1 MPPQTK
7 TIQDVYKQFELDM
20 LYAGK
25 SSGMSLVKNGKESGG
40 LKSWLER
47 NAGKEQIVPLL
58 EFATGAISREEGQ
71 KGSALELAIGLPFLG
86 RFYKGTRLGLKNIKK
101 AQRIHQDWVD
111 YLQKG
116 GKKSGTFRTTEDAL
130 GHHIKLV
137 KDKDIAINA
146 LKGKGNYRDAK
157 NIVNKWKDSH
167 VKVKEWLKVA
177 DKESIAR
184 WQGGDMKWQDEWIKN
199 YDDTLKALD
208 KIYSKSIYK

>member
-7 TIQDVYKQFELDM
+7 SIEDIYKQFELDM

-58 EFATGAISREEGQ
+58 EFATGAISREEEQ

-101 AQRIHQDWVD
+101 AQKIHQGWVKR
-111 YLQKG
+111 LE
-116 GKKSGTFRTTEDAL
+116 KSGEGYVYGSGDIA
-130 GHHIKLV
+130 HHRKLV

-146 LKGKGNYRDAK
+146 LEGKGNYSDAK
-157 NIVNKWKDSH
+157 NIINKWKGTH

-177 DKESIAR
+177 NKESTKK
-184 WQGGDMKWQDEWIKN
+184 WMGGDIKHQDEWIKN
-199 YDDTLKALD
+199 YDQALEELD
-208 KIYSKSIYK
+208 KIYLK